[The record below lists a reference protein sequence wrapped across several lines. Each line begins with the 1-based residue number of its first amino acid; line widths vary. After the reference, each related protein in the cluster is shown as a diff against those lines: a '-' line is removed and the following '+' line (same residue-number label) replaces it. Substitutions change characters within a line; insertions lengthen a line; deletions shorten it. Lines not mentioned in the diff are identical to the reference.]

1 MIVRLLLLCVMLVV
15 PLRSVAQMSMEE
27 YRRAVVEY
35 SHEVRA
41 ASAASVGAHAE
52 LRYRQREAYP
62 SLSAGG
68 DVALTFDDVGTAGRW
83 SSQLRADV
91 EQPIFEGGG
100 IKAAV
105 RSADAE
111 YEAAQY
117 REHSVYLAVK
127 YDAEVAYWRLSR
139 MAIYMS
145 AMSDYR
151 DIVRALYEVV
161 SWRFSEGYTSRSD
174 LLQVESRLSDAE
186 YMVSQAT
193 QQWRVALHDF
203 NVLRGVDPDVEV
215 VLACSIT
222 DSMAMPLRSSV
233 EDVVSMH
240 PDYLASVASCDAAR
254 WGVKL
259 RNADFMPSVGL
270 DLYGLYAP
278 YMGVSQQGG
287 SRLGGGVALT
297 LRTPIFH
304 FGQRTAALTTARSN
318 LRRAELDVESVTD
331 AIVRN
336 ESNGW
341 TNLELTHQR
350 VDAVRRSLDVAR
362 ENLDISTYA
371 YQEGIATILD
381 VLQAQI
387 SWLQIYQNSIAAHY
401 DHAVAISSY
410 KYIIAE

>member
-1 MIVRLLLLCVMLVV
+1 MLCCASLV
-15 PLRSVAQMSMEE
+15 PMCAAAQMSLEE

-35 SHEVRA
+35 SHQVRV

-52 LRYRQREAYP
+52 LRYRRREAYP

-68 DVALTFDDVGTAGRW
+68 DVALAFDDVGAAGRW

-91 EQPIFEGGG
+91 EQPIFAGGG
-100 IKAAV
+100 IRASVRGAA
-105 RSADAE
+105 AE
-111 YEAAQY
+111 YEAAQH
-117 REHSVYLAVK
+117 RESSAYLAVR

-145 AMSDYR
+145 AMCDYR
-151 DIVRALYEVV
+151 DIVRALYDVV
-161 SWRFSEGYTSRSD
+161 SWRFSDGYTSRSD

-193 QQWRVALHDF
+193 QQWRVALHNF
-203 NVLRGVDPDVEV
+203 NVLRGADPDVEV
-215 VLACSIT
+215 VLSCSIT
-222 DSMAMPLRSSV
+222 DSLAMPMRRSLSG
-233 EDVVSMH
+233 VVDTH
-240 PDYLASVASCDAAR
+240 PDYLASVALREAAR
-254 WGVKL
+254 WGVKI
-259 RNADFMPSVGL
+259 RNADFMPSIGVG
-270 DLYGLYAP
+270 LYGLYRP
-278 YMGVSQQGG
+278 SMNSSPQGA

-304 FGQRTAALTTARSN
+304 FGQRSAALTSARAQ

-331 AIVRN
+331 NIVRD

-341 TNLELTHQR
+341 TNLVLTHQR
-350 VDAVRRSLDVAR
+350 VEAVRRSLAVAR

-371 YQEGIATILD
+371 YQEGLATILD

-410 KYIIAE
+410 KYIISE